1 MPFLIEDITAVVI
14 ILVLLILLGNGV
26 LIGLALVRRQRR
38 ERYFQRIDDL
48 RRRYGP
54 VLSSVLS
61 GKTEYERGLAL
72 LRTVSGLDRDYVLE
86 QLLLGKDPQ
95 PGEVPILR
103 RLCEDLGL
111 VKVWQRNLRGDFD
124 ISSLR
129 DALGR
134 PEGVLQRVGR
144 LSFLLRARAAEN
156 LATIHHQ
163 PSWPLLV
170 RALDDPHPDVQAVA
184 VRALSIIAEP
194 QSLPALLK
202 RMEQAVLEPGSHVS
216 LRAVKAALVSLP
228 LAQSG
233 GLLPYLKHQ
242 HRRVRF
248 LATDVIRERAELRA
262 AAEEAFVL
270 APAVFP
276 RELAE
281 VFLTELCFDENAD
294 VRARAAPVI
303 AHLEDPRATPVL
315 VTLLEDTQ
323 WFVRLHTVRALAKR
337 KYLPQAAALSRRLT
351 DSHWMVREAAARA
364 LLTFGRVG
372 VDQLSVHFLS
382 TQDRYSREQIADEM
396 QRAGLIPSL
405 LAEYEREG
413 ESRESRVIAQLAEM
427 GKTSYLMTLVR
438 SSDRDLR
445 RRFLADFGVNP
456 DPEVR
461 GWVKQVAA
469 EETDP
474 ELRALAR
481 TSLDVPGR
489 RGGA

>member
-14 ILVLLILLGNGV
+14 ILVLLILLGNGI
-26 LIGLALVRRQRR
+26 LIGLTIVRRQRR

-54 VLSSVLS
+54 VLTGVLN
-61 GKTEYERGLAL
+61 GTTDYERGVAL
-72 LRTVSGLDRDYVLE
+72 LQSVSGLDRDYVLE
-86 QLLLGKDPQ
+86 QLLLGKAPQ
-95 PGEVPILR
+95 PSEVPVLR
-103 RLCEDLGL
+103 RLCEDLSL
-111 VKVWQRNLRGDFD
+111 VKVWQRSLRGHFD
-124 ISSLR
+124 VGSLR
-129 DALGR
+129 DAFGR

-156 LATIHHQ
+156 LATIRYQ

-170 RALDDPHPDVQAVA
+170 EALDDPHPDVQAVA

-194 QSLPALLK
+194 QSLAALVK
-202 RMEQAVLEPGSHVS
+202 RMEKAVLAPGTRIS
-216 LRAVKAALVSLP
+216 LRAVKSALVSLP
-228 LAQSG
+228 LHQSG
-233 GLLPYLKHQ
+233 GLLASLKHG

-248 LATDVIRERAELRA
+248 LATDVIRERVELKA
-262 AAEEAFVL
+262 ATEEDFGL
-270 APAVFP
+270 APPAFP
-276 RELAE
+276 HELAE
-281 VFLTELCFDENAD
+281 VFLTQLCFDENPD

-303 AHLEDPRATPVL
+303 AYLEDPRATPVL

-364 LLTFGRVG
+364 LLVFGRVG
-372 VDQLSVHFLS
+372 VDQLSAHFLS

-396 QRAGLIPSL
+396 QRAGLIPTL
-405 LAEYEREG
+405 LAEYGRG
-413 ESRESRVIAQLAEM
+413 DESRESRVIAQLAEM

-445 RRFLADFGVNP
+445 RRFLTNFGANG
-456 DPEVR
+456 DAGIR
-461 GWVKQVAA
+461 AWVKQVAA

-481 TSLDVPGR
+481 TSLDGPGR
-489 RGGA
+489 RGGT